1 MDIEQRIKE
10 IEKIANFED
19 MGFSQE
25 KENTAARVNAFY
37 RGVEHGEI
45 TIAKKSLEVIN
56 YLQSE
61 VERYK
66 SLYETNSAA
75 EFKDEVIQLNK
86 EGKYTIKFEGCFPKP
101 PKQNH

>member
-1 MDIEQRIKE
+1 MNLNQLKDIAQKKKGRDVPCDALESALE
-10 IEKIANFED
+10 IISD
-19 MGFSQE
+19 
-25 KENTAARVNAFY
+25 
-37 RGVEHGEI
+37 
-45 TIAKKSLEVIN
+45 
-56 YLQSE
+56 LQSE

-86 EGKYTIKFEGCFPKP
+86 AGKYTIKFEGCFPEP

>member
-1 MDIEQRIKE
+1 MNIEQKIKE
-10 IEKIANFED
+10 IEGK
-19 MGFSQE
+19 
-25 KENTAARVNAFY
+25 AAMELDHTDIYIF
-37 RGVEHGEI
+37 GEREV
-45 TIAKKSLEVIN
+45 AKQALEVIN

-86 EGKYTIKFEGCFPKP
+86 DGKYTIKFEGCFPKP
-101 PKQNH
+101 PKQKH